1 LIFNQYFLSFNSQ
14 YTQIML
20 KIGLLGGGSWGTT
33 VASLT
38 ARNSPTT
45 IWARDIETVNDINNN
60 HRNEKYL
67 KGFTLHDSL
76 RATHDLKTAVQEA
89 DVVVMGVPS
98 QHFRDILLEAKSYIR
113 PWVPIV
119 SLAKGLEMGTQ
130 MRMTEIIK
138 EIMPGH
144 PAGILTGPNLAKE
157 ILQGQA
163 AAAVIAMIDN
173 NIAVALQ
180 KVFSTGLFRVYTNDD
195 VIGCELSGALKNVIA
210 IAAGMAEG
218 AGVGDNTRAA
228 IITRGLAELTRL
240 GVALGGKHTTF
251 AGLAGMGDLIATCSS
266 SQSRNR
272 TVGVQLG
279 KGRTIED
286 ITQEMS
292 MVAEGVKTCGVV
304 MALAKKH
311 HIEMPIT
318 QEVYKVVNEGLTVRE
333 AFRGLLRTKIGAESD
348 PG

>member
-1 LIFNQYFLSFNSQ
+1 
-14 YTQIML
+14 MAL

-45 IWARDIETVNDINNN
+45 LWARDIETVNDINNH

-67 KGFTLHDSL
+67 KGFTLNESL
-76 RATHDLKTAVQEA
+76 KATSSLQMALQDA

-98 QHFRDILLEAKSYIR
+98 QHFRNILIEAKPYIR

-119 SLAKGLEMGTQ
+119 SLSKGLEIGTK

-138 EIMPGH
+138 EILPGH

-163 AAAVIAMIDN
+163 AAAVIAMIDS

-180 KVFSTGLFRVYTNDD
+180 KVFSSGLFRVYTNDD

-210 IAAGMAEG
+210 IAAGMGDG
-218 AGVGDNTRAA
+218 AGVGDNTRAT

-240 GVALGGKHTTF
+240 GVAMGGKHTTF

-266 SQSRNR
+266 PQSRNR

-279 KGRTIED
+279 KGQTIEE
-286 ITQEMS
+286 IINEMS

-304 MALAKKH
+304 MELAREYNV
-311 HIEMPIT
+311 EMPIT
-318 QEVYKVVNEGLTVRE
+318 HEVYKVINSGATVRD
-333 AFRGLLRTKIGAESD
+333 AFKGLLRGKIGAESD